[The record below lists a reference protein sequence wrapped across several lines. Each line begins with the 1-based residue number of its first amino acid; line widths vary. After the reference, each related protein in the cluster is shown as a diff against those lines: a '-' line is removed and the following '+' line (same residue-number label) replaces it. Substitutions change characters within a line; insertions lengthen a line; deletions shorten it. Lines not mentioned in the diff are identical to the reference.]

1 MRILIYGINYAPE
14 LTGVGKYTGEM
25 AEWLATQGH
34 DVRVITAPPYYP
46 AWKVSSEYKSWTYTR
61 EHVNGVEVFR
71 CPLWVK
77 ERPSSVERLVHLFS
91 FAISSFLVVLKQIAW
106 KPDVVLVLEP
116 ALFCVPGALLAAR
129 FSGAYAW
136 LHIQD
141 LEVDAAFEMEAL
153 PKANL
158 IKQFAFGIEHWLMS
172 HFDRVSS
179 ISHQMIERCLQKGV
193 SQEKIVFFPN
203 WVDCNSI
210 YPVFE
215 PNPFRVELGIGEQEK
230 VVLYS
235 GNMGGKQGLD
245 MLLDVADVLP
255 NLHFVLCGD
264 GTARKRLEN
273 EAKEKHL
280 CNVHFLPLQPL
291 DQLNA
296 LLNMADIHALVQRD
310 ATADLVM
317 PSKLTGMLASGRP
330 IVATARDGTAI
341 ADVFQLAN
349 CGYLVTP
356 EDPQA
361 FVAALQELIDN
372 PEVAKQCGRNGR
384 QYVYANLEREQVL
397 RSLNQELKHLVLG
410 EHPVPAVIQNS

>member
-25 AEWLATQGH
+25 AEWLAAQGH
-34 DVRVITAPPYYP
+34 DIRVITAPPYYP
-46 AWKVSSEYKSWTYTR
+46 AWKVGSEYRSWKYTH
-61 EHVNGVEVFR
+61 EQINGVEVFR

-77 ERPSSVERLVHLFS
+77 ERPNSVERLVHLSS
-91 FAISSFLVVLKQIAW
+91 FAISSFFVVLKQIAW

-116 ALFCVPGALLAAR
+116 AFFCVPGALLTAKL
-129 FSGAYAW
+129 SGAFAW

-141 LEVDAAFEMEAL
+141 LEVDAAFEMKAL

-158 IKQFAFGIEHWLMS
+158 IKRIVFSIEHWLMC

-179 ISHQMIERCLQKGV
+179 ISQQMLQRCLQKGV
-193 SQEKIVFFPN
+193 SPEQLVFFPN
-203 WVDCNSI
+203 WVDCDAI
-210 YPVFE
+210 YPVAE
-215 PNPFRVELGIGEQEK
+215 PNAFRAELGIGEQEI

-245 MLLDVADVLP
+245 MLLDVADVSP
-255 NLHFVLCGD
+255 NIHFVLCGD
-264 GTARKRLEN
+264 GTARKRLEDKV
-273 EAKEKHL
+273 KEMRL
-280 CNVHFLPLQPL
+280 RNVHFLPLQPL
-291 DQLNA
+291 DKLNA
-296 LLNMADIHALVQRD
+296 LLNMADIHALMQRD

-330 IVATARDGTAI
+330 IIATARPGTAI
-341 ADVFQLAN
+341 ADVFQSAN

-361 FVAALQELIDN
+361 FAEALQDLVAY
-372 PEVAKQCGRNGR
+372 PEAAKQYGRNGH
-384 QYVYANLEREQVL
+384 QYVCTNLEREHVL
-397 RSLNQELKHLVLG
+397 RSLSQELRKLVL
-410 EHPVPAVIQNS
+410 EEQPVPAVIQNS